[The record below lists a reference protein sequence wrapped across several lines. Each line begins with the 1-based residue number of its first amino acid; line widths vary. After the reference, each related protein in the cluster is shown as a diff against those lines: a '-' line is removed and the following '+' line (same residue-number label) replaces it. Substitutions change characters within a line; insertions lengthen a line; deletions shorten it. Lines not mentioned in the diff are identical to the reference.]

1 MAAHVLCSL
10 DCFSDSLPPP
20 TPCVCSASDCSQCS
34 ALPKIAFSCYS
45 KNSLD
50 SSSLADQKPSYFC
63 IANVAPPIPEF
74 FTSSHLAFAFER
86 VSPHPADLPF
96 PWVIMFLGASST
108 TEARQGS
115 TQLHMCFAVAWTSPC
130 MYPTLVA

>member
-1 MAAHVLCSL
+1 
-10 DCFSDSLPPP
+10 
-20 TPCVCSASDCSQCS
+20 
-34 ALPKIAFSCYS
+34 
-45 KNSLD
+45 
-50 SSSLADQKPSYFC
+50 
-63 IANVAPPIPEF
+63 
-74 FTSSHLAFAFER
+74 